1 MKFHELVDMALIP
14 EKERILNYSLQVKM
28 PLYDQTKVFYLMALT
43 EKEGKI
49 TLWTLEKTFPEPAPF
64 SGRISSRRKMRTN
77 RRKLR
82 SGTHKS
88 YINSSIQQ
96 ISIQGKSLKPSGGH
110 GGQPCPP
117 WLSESMMLQH
127 FAEHGLNFP
136 DWDNICFEN
145 LNYTVHT
152 YYLPDSEVDWDADL
166 DLTITIN
173 FHLPQ
178 LLIEQPFSMPFG
190 KLENPEKHSYWSALY
205 QREET
210 FYILGLEH
218 YDYKKDLI
226 DTLNTRNRKTYYPY
240 IDEEVI
246 LFDKTLTDDMDFALL
261 TYSIKDD
268 SCQQLDFYPSDYL
281 SQPHNSSSTMTH
293 FFFRSAPEEN
303 PEGFHVRHEVVGI
316 VPKDFHGEFDFE
328 LFSAYEHTP
337 DQTFSIPNAQI
348 E

>member
-1 MKFHELVDMALIP
+1 MKFHELADMALIP
-14 EKERILNYSLQVKM
+14 EKERILNYSLKVKM
-28 PLYDQTKVFYLMALT
+28 PLLDQTREFYLMALT

-49 TLWTLEKTFPEPAPF
+49 TLWSLEKTFPEPAPF
-64 SGRISSRRKMRTN
+64 SDRISGRKTNTN
-77 RRKLR
+77 RFHLR
-82 SGTHKS
+82 SSTQMRD
-88 YINSSIQQ
+88 IDCSIKQ
-96 ISIQGKSLKPSGGH
+96 ISIQGKTLKSSRGH
-110 GGQPCPP
+110 GGFPQPP

-136 DWDNICFEN
+136 DWSNICFEN
-145 LNYTVHT
+145 LYYSVHT
-152 YYLPDSEVDWDADL
+152 YDLPDSEVDWDADL
-166 DLTITIN
+166 DLKITVD
-173 FHLPQ
+173 FRFPQ

-190 KLENPEKHSYWSALY
+190 KLENPQKHSYWSALY

-226 DTLNTRNRKTYYPY
+226 DTLNTRNRKTYYPNT
-240 IDEEVI
+240 DEEVI

-268 SCQQLDFYPSDYL
+268 FCQQLDFYPSDYL
-281 SQPHNSSSTMTH
+281 SQPHKSLSTMTR
-293 FFFRSAPEEN
+293 FFFRSAPEEL
-303 PEGFHVRHEVVGI
+303 PEGFRVRREIVGI
-316 VPKDFHGEFDFE
+316 VPKDFHGDFDFE